1 MEQLS
6 FSYSIPMWILDMWKE
21 DYTSSQ
27 IEQMAKAGHGYQG
40 TSVRLMCPDQ
50 KEQVVH
56 SLEEDGASVSQNP
69 YCEEGLILKDYDH
82 LASLRAFC
90 EGQIV
95 VQDTSS
101 MLAGRI
107 ASPKKNDYVLDL
119 CAAPGGKSIHI
130 ASQMENTGTVEAR
143 DLTAAKVA
151 LIEEA
156 VERTGLSNVICRAF
170 DATIKDDTMLEKAD
184 LVIADVPCSG
194 LGVFGKK
201 PEIKYRMSLEKIQE
215 LQTLQKK
222 IVKNATSYV
231 KPGGRLIYS
240 TCTISHL
247 ENQEM
252 YDWIQKEGRLKP
264 LNLDAFLPK
273 ALHSETTKKGY
284 LQLLPGVHQSDGFF
298 ISAYIK
304 EEDQNEN

>member
-1 MEQLS
+1 
-6 FSYSIPMWILDMWKE
+6 MWQE
-21 DYTSSQ
+21 DYTKEQ
-27 IEQMAKAGHGYQG
+27 ITQMAKAGHGYQG
-40 TSVRLMCPDQ
+40 TSVRLMCPQ
-50 KEQVVH
+50 KKEKVIH

-69 YCEEGLILKDYDH
+69 YCEEGLILTDYDH
-82 LASLRAFC
+82 LSALRAFS

-107 ASPKKNDYVLDL
+107 ASPKKNDYVLDM

-143 DLTAAKVA
+143 DLTPAKVS

-156 VERTGLSNVICRAF
+156 IQRTGLSNVICRVF
-170 DATIKDDTMLEKAD
+170 DATEADDAMYEKAD

-194 LGVFGKK
+194 LGVFGRK
-201 PEIKYRMSLEKIQE
+201 PEIKYRMTMDKIKE
-215 LQTLQKK
+215 LNALQRK
-222 IVKNATSYV
+222 IVKNAISYV

-240 TCTISHL
+240 TCTISHI

-252 YDWIQKEGRLKP
+252 FSWIKNEGSMKP
-264 LNLDAFLPK
+264 LNLDEFLPDE
-273 ALHSETTKKGY
+273 LCSETTKSGY

-298 ISAYIK
+298 ISAFIK
-304 EEDQNEN
+304 EDKDENGH